1 MSKRRPYAPRVPLDV
16 RREQLLDAAIRV
28 IVRDGYAGVSVD
40 AIAREAGVTRPVV
53 YGAYGDL
60 DELLGALLDRQQA
73 RALAQLA
80 EVLPDELD
88 SDDPDAFLL
97 DALRAL
103 IDKVTT
109 DELTWRPILLAP
121 LGTPEA
127 VRERIDADR
136 ERIRRQLAVLL
147 SIGLEVR
154 GGPRI
159 DVEVASHALIGV
171 LEHFGRLLLE
181 HPDRFE
187 PDRLVAFAA
196 WLLGVLGQTDHIETD
211 RADRPAS
218 GATRRALGEVELDGE
233 PL

>member
-1 MSKRRPYAPRVPLDV
+1 MSKRRPYAARVPLDV
-16 RREQLLDAAIRV
+16 RREQLLDAAIQV

-60 DELLGALLDRQQA
+60 GELLGALLDRQQA

-80 EVLPDELD
+80 EALPDELD

-127 VRERIDADR
+127 VRDRIDADR
-136 ERIRRQLAVLL
+136 ERIRQQIAELL

-159 DVEVASHALIGV
+159 DVEIASHALIGV

-181 HPDRFE
+181 DPDRFDA
-187 PDRLVAFAA
+187 DRLVSFAA
-196 WLLGVLGQTDHIETD
+196 GLLAVLG
-211 RADRPAS
+211 
-218 GATRRALGEVELDGE
+218 RRAATAD
-233 PL
+233 

>member
-1 MSKRRPYAPRVPLDV
+1 VTKRRPYAARVPLDV

-28 IVRDGYAGVSVD
+28 IVREGYAGVSVD

-53 YGAYGDL
+53 YGAYADLGD
-60 DELLGALLDRQQA
+60 LLGALLDRQQA

-88 SDDPDAFLL
+88 PRVMDDPDAFLL

-103 IDKVTT
+103 IDRVTN
-109 DELTWRPILLAP
+109 DQLTWRPILLAP
-121 LGTPEA
+121 HGTPEA

-136 ERIRRQLAVLL
+136 ERIRAQLAELL
-147 SIGLEVR
+147 SVGIEVR
-154 GGPRI
+154 GGPSI
-159 DVEVASHALIGV
+159 DVEIASHALIGV

-181 HPDRFE
+181 DPERFE

-196 WLLGVLGQTDHIETD
+196 GLLAVLGKGDQVGTPG
-211 RADRPAS
+211 R
-218 GATRRALGEVELDGE
+218 G
-233 PL
+233 

>member
-1 MSKRRPYAPRVPLDV
+1 MSKRRPYAARVPLDV

-28 IVRDGYAGVSVD
+28 IVREGYAGISVD

-53 YGAYGDL
+53 YGAYADL
-60 DELLGALLDRQQA
+60 GELLGALLDRQQA

-80 EVLPDELD
+80 EVLPEELD
-88 SDDPDAFLL
+88 ASDPDAFLL

-121 LGTPEA
+121 LGTPEV

-136 ERIRRQLAVLL
+136 ERIRRQLAELL
-147 SIGLEVR
+147 AIGVELR
-154 GGPRI
+154 GGPGI
-159 DVEVASHALIGV
+159 DVELASHALIGV

-181 HPDRFE
+181 DPDRFE
-187 PDRLVAFAA
+187 TDRLVGFAA
-196 WLLGVLGQTDHIETD
+196 GLLSGL
-211 RADRPAS
+211 RA
-218 GATRRALGEVELDGE
+218 GHG
-233 PL
+233 

>member
-1 MSKRRPYAPRVPLDV
+1 MSKRRPYAARVPLDV
-16 RREQLLDAAIRV
+16 RREQLLDAAIQV

-53 YGAYGDL
+53 YGAYADL
-60 DELLGALLDRQQA
+60 GELLGALLDRQQA

-103 IDKVTT
+103 IDKVTN

-136 ERIRRQLAVLL
+136 ERIRGQIAELL

-181 HPDRFE
+181 DPDRFE

-196 WLLGVLGQTDHIETD
+196 GLLSGL
-211 RADRPAS
+211 RAGHD
-218 GATRRALGEVELDGE
+218 
-233 PL
+233 

>member
-1 MSKRRPYAPRVPLDV
+1 VVSKRRPYAARVPLDV

-53 YGAYGDL
+53 YGAYADLGD
-60 DELLGALLDRQQA
+60 LLGALLDRQQA

-80 EVLPDELD
+80 EVLPDRLD

-103 IDKVTT
+103 IDRVTN
-109 DELTWRPILLAP
+109 DQLTWRPILLAP
-121 LGTPEA
+121 QGTPAA

-136 ERIRRQLAVLL
+136 ERIRRQLAELL
-147 SIGLEVR
+147 AVGIELR
-154 GGPRI
+154 GGPSI
-159 DVEVASHALIGV
+159 DVEIASHALIGV

-181 HPDRFE
+181 DPDRFA
-187 PDRLVAFAA
+187 PDRLVGFAA
-196 WLLGVLGQTDHIETD
+196 GLLAVLGGDERVD
-211 RADRPAS
+211 S
-218 GATRRALGEVELDGE
+218 
-233 PL
+233 